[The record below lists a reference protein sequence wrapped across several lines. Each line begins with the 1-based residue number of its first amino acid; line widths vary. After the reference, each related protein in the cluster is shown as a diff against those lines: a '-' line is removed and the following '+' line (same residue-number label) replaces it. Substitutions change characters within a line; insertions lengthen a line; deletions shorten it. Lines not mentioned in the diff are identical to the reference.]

1 MDLDEMRSAKWYELD
16 VPPFGAVVIA
26 DTIGE
31 RSIDSPLVQITQVN
45 SFDDIWICPSPW
57 DQRDKLLVDMNR
69 FYLDGEGK
77 DWIIPD
83 SDFCRGKFV
92 MAAPYADWGYHRV
105 IIKQVLSEEMISVLY
120 IDYGTSGKIQYKDV
134 RLIHKKFLSL
144 PAQAIPARLW
154 GITENEDMVS
164 ISRLM
169 LTKMMTE
176 GNRHGFCC
184 QIVSNVA
191 RRRSNGH

>member
-16 VPPFGAVVIA
+16 VPPFGAVVNA

-120 IDYGTSGKIQYKDV
+120 IDYGTSSKVHFKDV

-144 PAQAIPARLW
+144 PAWPIPARLW

-164 ISRLM
+164 ISRSK
-169 LTKMMTE
+169 LTKMMIV
-176 GNRHGFCC
+176 GNFSNKGEVFCR
-184 QIVSNVA
+184 IE
-191 RRRSNGH
+191 REFTKR